1 MYRVCILFA
10 NCKGKELFVGRVAIF
25 HGRRE
30 RRRLRYYSGIGID
43 TKSYIPKGGRVYF
56 GIKKP
61 GFDVIFNMH
70 YNLTVLL
77 KMYILCNLAGNMEIN
92 IFRNHGFSR

>member
-1 MYRVCILFA
+1 MISSGTQTESKSSNVLD
-10 NCKGKELFVGRVAIF
+10 RVAIF

-56 GIKKP
+56 CIKKP

-70 YNLTVLL
+70 YN
-77 KMYILCNLAGNMEIN
+77 LCNLAGNMEIN